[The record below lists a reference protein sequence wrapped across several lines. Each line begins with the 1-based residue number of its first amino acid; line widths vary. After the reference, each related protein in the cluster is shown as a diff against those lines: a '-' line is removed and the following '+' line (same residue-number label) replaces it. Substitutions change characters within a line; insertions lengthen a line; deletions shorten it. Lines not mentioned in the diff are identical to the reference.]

1 MVYFNDGFARFC
13 PKRRLVHRLN
23 RRVSSRFIRVGFTL
37 IELLVVMAILSI
49 LMALLF
55 PAIQSGK
62 EKGQQAQCMQ
72 NLRSLGLAYAQYTN
86 DFDGW
91 YPPQP
96 GWEGDT
102 MAYIRTS
109 WITYDADSN
118 IISGGATKL
127 QIRQGLLWS
136 YLQSYGVYKCPGD
149 KNRDIRNYSYSQNLA
164 YSLDRYNN
172 PRQRDRIGRWLTQ
185 VMLMCEEQ
193 RPNDGVFWYQNSGAV
208 SQMDCLAFD
217 RHVSCSNMLFGD
229 GHVKPVPFQKADQ
242 VAKLEDIGD
251 FPDSPSR

>member
-1 MVYFNDGFARFC
+1 MVYFNDGFARFR

-49 LMALLF
+49 LMALLL
-55 PAIQSGK
+55 PAIRSGK
-62 EKGQQAQCMQ
+62 EKGQQIQCMQ
-72 NLRSLGLAYAQYTN
+72 NMRQFGLAYAQYTN

-91 YPPQP
+91 FPPQP
-96 GWEGDT
+96 GWQGDT

-118 IISGGATKL
+118 ITSGGATQL
-127 QIRQGLLWS
+127 QIRQGLLWPYLNS
-136 YLQSYGVYKCPGD
+136 YDVYKCPGD
-149 KNRDIRNYSYSQNLA
+149 KNREIRNYSYSQNLA
-164 YSLDRYNN
+164 YNN
-172 PRQRDRIGRWLTQ
+172 RNRDRIGRWLTQ

-193 RPNDGVFWYQNSGAV
+193 RPNDGVFWYKNSGAV
-208 SQMDCLAFD
+208 SSMDCLAFD

-229 GHVKPVPFQKADQ
+229 THVKAIPFQKADD
-242 VAKLEDIGD
+242 VAKLEDVGD
-251 FPDSPSR
+251 FPDSPTQ

>member
-1 MVYFNDGFARFC
+1 MVNFSRGFVRLR
-13 PKRRLVHRLN
+13 PKRRLVNRLRRRLPN
-23 RRVSSRFIRVGFTL
+23 RLIRVGFTL

-49 LMALLF
+49 LMALLL

-62 EKGQQAQCMQ
+62 EKGRQAQCMQ
-72 NLRSLGLAYAQYTN
+72 NLRQFGIAYMGYTN
-86 DFDGW
+86 DYDGW
-91 YPPQP
+91 FPPQP

-109 WITYDADSN
+109 WITYDAFSN
-118 IISGGATKL
+118 ITNGGATQL
-127 QIRQGLLWS
+127 QIRQGLLWPYLNS
-136 YLQSYGVYKCPGD
+136 YEVYKCPGD

-164 YSLDRYNN
+164 YRNRS
-172 PRQRDRIGRWLTQ
+172 RDRIGKWLTR

-208 SQMDCLAFD
+208 SSMDCLAFN

-229 GHVKPVPFQKADQ
+229 GHVKAVPFLHADE
-242 VAKLEDIGD
+242 VAELERIGD
-251 FPDSPSR
+251 FPDDPTQ